1 MQLPHPIANLVRLAR
16 NAKGPKDRH
25 DSAYF
30 AWEASVR
37 LAVAA
42 RPPSETDSL
51 VMPSIGSFVAA
62 LRTEDHLCADREL
75 LAVHAHFSEVG
86 LDRSASPKAV
96 DAKTLLR
103 VLPAYRNKV
112 IGHGST
118 RPGPFYEEA
127 ARAMLA
133 GLEAAWRE
141 GFFWHRDAT
150 LVYVEEI
157 VVDEK
162 GRRARIYDMTGLG
175 STLEDARGGVV
186 PESVRPGALY
196 LRDDDQWTSLHPW
209 LIRHENE
216 LRERV
221 LFFNG
226 RTKTSKYLDY
236 VSGEELRG
244 KPLAEAFP
252 ELEKD
257 LTALFRS
264 KPTETAEEK
273 TDTSVY
279 GGYRIVSKIGEG
291 GMGVVHLAR
300 HETMDRQVALKLLPR
315 ELAADPTSVAR
326 FKREIAALGKCDHPN
341 VVKVFASGQAH
352 GTLWYAME
360 LIDGADLSEIARSL
374 STTDDFQTALS
385 TSVERVRKNRSSPDD
400 EPASRRAEVHL
411 GKPRARPY
419 ELAKLMRDAA
429 LGLQHLHDA
438 GIVHRD
444 IKPANLMVT
453 SERRVV
459 IMDLGLATLGD
470 ATRSITKDKSSI
482 LGTLRYMPPEQL
494 QRNLLQVD
502 RRVDLYSLGASFYE
516 LLTGRPF
523 HDGDTEVRLVE
534 QVLREDPPHPCK
546 VEPKIPKDLGTII
559 RKATEKDARLRYDTA
574 GALAADLEA
583 FLEGRAIAARPPTLG
598 YLLTLAVR
606 RNVPLTIAIVAAVLM
621 VSGGGLFTLIR
632 EARLRRESDR
642 MRARAEQ
649 GEALAKKTTLGVLE
663 EQGRQELLAGR
674 PLRAL
679 LYLSEAYKSG
689 ANSRPLRFMLRDA
702 TSAVDSL
709 IATMNGHEAR
719 VHCVKFSPDGS
730 RIVTA
735 SRDRTVRVWS
745 GEDGRALSTI
755 QAHTLP
761 VTCAQFSPDG
771 ANIVSYGSDGTVRV
785 HRASDGL
792 TLKTFVH
799 DVKEPVNAALFST
812 DGRQIF
818 SAGDDGTVKIWELSS
833 DTPVRTLD
841 VRKEIASENVG
852 VASVAS
858 IALSEDGTRLVAAAQ
873 QVAVVW
879 DVANYKVLAV
889 LRGHREALRYVA
901 FAPNDRNV
909 IATAGFEERARI
921 FKLSDDGKTSM
932 LELLGHDQSLDEA
945 TFARDGKRLAT
956 TSLDGTARIFN
967 VASGLLEASF
977 KGHRGEVYTAVFSPN
992 GELLLTSSQDET
1004 ARLWEPWTG
1013 ALIAVLEGHAGE
1025 VVDTAFHPSG
1035 TKIATASFDGTVK
1048 LWHARGGRRM
1058 WSSSTASAAAGAKS
1072 FALARSKS
1080 VEVRSFETPE
1090 VKGQVLPA
1098 PTTLAEIAALSPD
1111 GAFVAAADVEKE
1123 VYLWRVGQPTP
1134 TALGKRDHEVVELVF
1149 TTPDRLIVATRKTI
1163 EIWDVN
1169 DLKAPKVVAPS
1180 GEHGL
1185 LHVRASRSGTRILGH
1200 ARGKIATLYDDRGS
1214 RVAAIPCGDG
1224 VVASAALDDQGTRA
1238 ALACTTGKVI
1248 LVDANNGA
1256 TIKIIDAHVDSA
1268 DGVRFSASGKRFV
1281 SVGRDKRANVWNA
1294 TTAAFE
1300 IALEGHASFVRDAVF
1315 SSDESF
1321 VVTASADGTARI
1333 WDLARGKPIG
1343 VLDHGAADVHRVV
1356 LSADGRRLITEAV
1369 DRVRVWDLS
1378 EEARPADAV
1387 AALVAKNV
1395 PWTLVDGTA
1404 VPKR

>member
-1 MQLPHPIANLVRLAR
+1 MPLPHPIANLMRLAR

-42 RPPSETDSL
+42 RPPSETESL
-51 VMPSIGSFVAA
+51 VMPSIGSFVAVF
-62 LRTEDHLCADREL
+62 RGGEDLCADRDV

-86 LDRSASPKAV
+86 LDRSANPKAV
-96 DAKTLLR
+96 DGKTLLR
-103 VLPAYRNKV
+103 ALPAYRNKV

-118 RPGPFYEEA
+118 RPGPFYEDA
-127 ARAMLA
+127 ARVMLA
-133 GLEAAWRE
+133 GLDAAWSE
-141 GFFWHRDAT
+141 GFFFPEDSK
-150 LVYVEEI
+150 LVYIEEI
-157 VVDEK
+157 SVDDK
-162 GRRARIYDMTGLG
+162 GRRARIYDMTGLA
-175 STLEDARGGVV
+175 SSLEDARGGSV
-186 PESVRPGALY
+186 PENVRPGALY
-196 LRDDDQWTSLHPW
+196 LRDEEHWSSLHPW
-209 LIRHENE
+209 VIRHENE

-226 RTKTSKYLDY
+226 RSKTSKYLDY

-252 ELEKD
+252 DLEKD
-257 LTALFRS
+257 VTVLFQS
-264 KPTETAEEK
+264 KPADAAEEK
-273 TDTSVY
+273 VDTSVY
-279 GGYRIVSKIGEG
+279 GGYRIVAKLGEG

-300 HETMDRQVALKLLPR
+300 HETMDRQVALKTLPR
-315 ELAADPTSVAR
+315 ELASDPTSVAR

-360 LIDGADLSEIARSL
+360 LIDGADLSEVARSL
-374 STTDDFQTALS
+374 ATTDDFQAALS
-385 TSVERVRKNRSSPDD
+385 TSVERVRKNRSSPGEADV
-400 EPASRRAEVHL
+400 PHSRRPDVHL

-429 LGLQHLHDA
+429 LGLQHLHDV
-438 GIVHRD
+438 GIIHRD

-453 SERRVV
+453 VERRLV

-470 ATRSITKDKSSI
+470 ASRSITKDKSSI

-502 RRVDLYSLGASFYE
+502 RRVDIYALGASFYE
-516 LLTGRPF
+516 LLTGRAF
-523 HDGDTEVRLVE
+523 LDGDTEVRLVE

-546 VEPKIPKDLGTII
+546 VEPKIPKDLGTIV
-559 RKATEKDARLRYDTA
+559 RKATEKDARLRYETA
-574 GALAADLEA
+574 AALAADLDA
-583 FLEGRAIAARPPTLG
+583 FLEGRPIAARPPTLG

-642 MRARAEQ
+642 MRVRAEQ

-679 LYLSEAYKSG
+679 LYLSEAYSG
-689 ANSRPLRFMLRDA
+689 GASSRPLKFMLRDA

-709 IATMNGHEAR
+709 IATMKGHEAR

-745 GEDGRALSTI
+745 GEDGRSLSNI

-771 ANIVSYGSDGTVRV
+771 AQIVSYGADGTVRV

-799 DVKEPVNAALFST
+799 DAKAPVNAVLFSI
-812 DGRQIF
+812 DGKQIF
-818 SAGDDGTVKIWELSS
+818 SAGDDGTIKVWDVTS
-833 DTPVRTLD
+833 DKPVRTID
-841 VRKEIASENVG
+841 VRTDLGDDGKNAG
-852 VASVAS
+852 VASIS
-858 IALSEDGTRLVAAAQ
+858 LSDDGTRLAAAVH

-879 DVANYKVLAV
+879 ELATGKVITM

-901 FAPNDRNV
+901 FSPTDKTIV
-909 IATAGFEERARI
+909 ATAGFEERARI
-921 FKLSDDGKTSM
+921 FKIADDGKTSV
-932 LELLGHDQSLDEA
+932 LELVGHDQSLDEA
-945 TFARDGKRLAT
+945 TFARDGRRLV
-956 TSLDGTARIFN
+956 TSSIDGTARIFN
-967 VASGLLEASF
+967 AKTGLLEASF
-977 KGHRGEVYTAVFSPN
+977 KGHRGEVYTAAFSPN

-1013 ALIAVLEGHAGE
+1013 ALIAVFEGHAGE

-1035 TKIATASFDGTVK
+1035 AKLATASFDGTVK

-1058 WSSSTASAAAGAKS
+1058 WSSSTASAAAGTKS
-1072 FALARSKS
+1072 FALAKTKS
-1080 VEVRSFETPE
+1080 VEVRSFETPD
-1090 VKGQVLPA
+1090 VKGTVFPA
-1098 PTTLAEIAALSPD
+1098 PTTLAELAALSPD
-1111 GAFVAAADVEKE
+1111 GAYVAAADVEKE
-1123 VYLWRVGQPTP
+1123 VYLWRTSEPTP
-1134 TALGKRDHEVVELVF
+1134 IALGKREQEVVGLAF
-1149 TTPDRLIVATRKTI
+1149 AAADRLVVATRSAI
-1163 EIWDVN
+1163 EVWDVR
-1169 DLKAPKVVAPS
+1169 DPKAAKVIAPS

-1185 LHVRASRSGTRILGH
+1185 SHVRAAGNRILGH
-1200 ARGKIATLYDDRGS
+1200 ARGKLATLYDDKGA
-1214 RVAAIPCGDG
+1214 RVAAIPCGEG
-1224 VVASAALDDQGTRA
+1224 TVASAALDALGTRA
-1238 ALACTTGKVI
+1238 ALACTTGRVI
-1248 LVDANNGA
+1248 LVDAATGA
-1256 TIKIIDAHVDSA
+1256 TIKSIDAHVDSA
-1268 DGVRFSASGKRFV
+1268 DGVRFSPSGKRFV
-1281 SVGRDKRANVWNA
+1281 TVGRDKRAHVWSA
-1294 TTAAFE
+1294 STGAFE

-1315 SSDESF
+1315 SADESF
-1321 VVTASADGTARI
+1321 VVTGSADGTARV
-1333 WDLARGKPIG
+1333 WDLARGKQIG
-1343 VLDHGAADVHRVV
+1343 ILDHGAADVHRVE

-1378 EEARPADAV
+1378 DESRPADAI
-1387 AALVAKNV
+1387 AALVKKSV